1 MRTITPQTSTK
12 PPADLLDAHMN
23 TTAPRTALKA
33 SVLKNSVTAGLIAI
47 FFCFSASSVWAEQP
61 QQHSAATQAAQKVLD
76 RFMTTFN
83 QRDMKGWAATL
94 NYPHVRF
101 ASGTVTVWDSKEEFS
116 KTPPFKALAKIG
128 WDHSHWRSR
137 EVIMASPAKVHIATT
152 FERFNKSN
160 ESIGVYQSLYIVTR
174 VNGDWGITSRSS
186 LAP

>member
-1 MRTITPQTSTK
+1 MHTINPQTSKT
-12 PPADLLDAHMN
+12 PPADLLDAYMN
-23 TTAPRTALKA
+23 ITAPRTNLKA
-33 SVLKNSVTAGLIAI
+33 SALKNSATAGLLTI
-47 FFCFSASSVWAEQP
+47 FLWVSASSAWAEHP
-61 QQHSAATQAAQKVLD
+61 QQHPAATQAAQKVLD

-101 ASGTVTVWDSKEEFS
+101 ASGTVTVWNTNEEFS

-128 WDHSHWRSR
+128 WDHSHWLSR
-137 EVIMASPAKVHIATT
+137 EVVMASPTKVHIATT

-174 VNGDWGITSRSS
+174 VNGNWGITSRSS